1 VKPFEAIVG
10 KLRTAHSQRRSVD
23 LAALVLRGALGVVFF
38 AHGAQKVLG
47 WFGGT
52 GIAGATKSLNSAG
65 IPASHFFAYV
75 VSLTELVGGLL
86 LLAGLLTVVASLALT
101 IDMLVAILA
110 VTHKAGFF
118 VTSRPGWELNLDL
131 IAMAVA
137 LLVMGP
143 GAWSMDRL
151 LGLTRKHLSSPRPAS
166 EVEQSRAAVYT
177 SG

>member
-1 VKPFEAIVG
+1 VKASETILG

-23 LAALVLRGALGVVFF
+23 LAALVLRGVLGVVFF
-38 AHGAQKVLG
+38 AHGAQKLFG

-52 GIAGATKSLNSAG
+52 GIAGASKSFNSAG

-75 VSLTELVGGLL
+75 SSLTELLGGLL
-86 LLAGLLTVVASLALT
+86 LLAGLLTVVAGLAIT

-137 LLVMGP
+137 LVVMGP
-143 GAWSMDRL
+143 GAWSVDRV
-151 LGLTRKHLSSPRPAS
+151 LGLTRKQLSAQAPRD
-166 EVEQSRAAVYT
+166 VEQPQAALY
-177 SG
+177 SSS